1 MLGFWIFMLVMTL
14 LIPSVMI
21 GFGFAFIKQAPK
33 NINYIFGY
41 RTAMS
46 MKNKETWAFAHQYC
60 GKLWYRLG
68 LLLLPLSI
76 LPMVLVF
83 GRDKDFVGLVGSVIT
98 LIQLV
103 PLIGSIIPTEIALKR
118 TFDADGNRKH

>member
-1 MLGFWIFMLVMTL
+1 
-14 LIPSVMI
+14 
-21 GFGFAFIKQAPK
+21 
-33 NINYIFGY
+33 
-41 RTAMS
+41 MS